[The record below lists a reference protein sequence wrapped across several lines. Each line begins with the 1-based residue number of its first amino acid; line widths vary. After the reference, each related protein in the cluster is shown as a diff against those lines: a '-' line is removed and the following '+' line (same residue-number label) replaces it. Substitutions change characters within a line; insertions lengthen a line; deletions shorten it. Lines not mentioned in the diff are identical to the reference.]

1 MSSNPFLTKSSL
13 EYELP
18 PFSLITEDHYLE
30 ALRNRLAEYDVH
42 VCTIKPGYIDT
53 GMTRGMQ
60 GLFWLISADQADLRQ
75 KLADL
80 ATPAPKLKQH
90 PGLAA
95 E

>member
-1 MSSNPFLTKSSL
+1 
-13 EYELP
+13 
-18 PFSLITEDHYLE
+18 
-30 ALRNRLAEYDVH
+30 
-42 VCTIKPGYIDT
+42 
-53 GMTRGMQ
+53 
-60 GLFWLISADQADLRQ
+60 LISADQADLRQ